1 MGSPKWAGADYESPE
16 SQRYV
21 GMKRS
26 EVLNSVEDAGIPIRV
41 LEGGNMITLTADYRP
56 QRLNILVV
64 DGIVTKA
71 AFF

>member
-1 MGSPKWAGADYESPE
+1 
-16 SQRYV
+16 
-21 GMKRS
+21 
-26 EVLNSVEDAGIPIRV
+26 
-41 LEGGNMITLTADYRP
+41 MITLTADYRP